1 MKAKDEIG
9 QNNSLIEEIK
19 KSKGDDIVKTV
30 TS

>member
-19 KSKGDDIVKTV
+19 KSKGDDIVKKV